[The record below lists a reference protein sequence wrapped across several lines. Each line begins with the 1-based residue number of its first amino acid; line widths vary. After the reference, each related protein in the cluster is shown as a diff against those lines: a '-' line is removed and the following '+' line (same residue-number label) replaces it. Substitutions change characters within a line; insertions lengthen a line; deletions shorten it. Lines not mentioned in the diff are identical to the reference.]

1 MTRPISTVLPACRLA
16 LIAVVLWSTGLIAS
30 TASAQAPPAKERHT
44 IAVRAQGNTCVYQ
57 ILDQANQD
65 LFVVRPN
72 GAVVLRAQN
81 GLWVDVAVEDA
92 EVQGSSGVRSVP
104 GGTKPAQLRAPS
116 AGSAGRLHRAQRLGG
131 RLVHRAPRAYPV
143 LSDTGT
149 WARLPSLAG
158 RPAPQSCLRRRRRP
172 CLAARCWHPHDDA
185 RSGSAPGSTYAVA
198 LPPRRPCDARRGR
211 AVACP
216 ERVVQAAVSPA
227 GSGHR

>member
-44 IAVRAQGNTCVYQ
+44 IAVRAQGNTCVHQ

-104 GGTKPAQLRAPS
+104 GARNRRSFALRPQAPQDAFTVRSVLEGASSTEHRVRIQCCPTRERGQGCPAWQDARPHNPAS
-116 AGSAGRLHRAQRLGG
+116 GEGGG
-131 RLVHRAPRAYPV
+131 RASRLDA
-143 LSDTGT
+143 GT
-149 WARLPSLAG
+149 HMMMRG
-158 RPAPQSCLRRRRRP
+158 PA
-172 CLAARCWHPHDDA
+172 
-185 RSGSAPGSTYAVA
+185 A
-198 LPPRRPCDARRGR
+198 LPAAHTPLPFPPGGP
-211 AVACP
+211 VM
-216 ERVVQAAVSPA
+216 RVEEEQ
-227 GSGHR
+227 